1 MENTRKE
8 AKKQY
13 DKEYFQKNKERLVEA
28 RRQYNKEYF
37 QKNKEELMKK
47 NKKHFKKYYEQNKE
61 EYMEKQKE
69 YIHRE
74 NDELITP
81 AEYLSSRSRVIE
93 DADFLKHWN
102 YYATSNT
109 KGKNYICSCGTI
121 LTPISTN
128 ENERPTK
135 SYYSSLVPRLNQH
148 LKTKKHSSCIERIE
162 DFVDY
167 LGNTFKK
174 PVNKAWETYISKEF
188 GDLD

>member
-8 AKKQY
+8 ARKQY
-13 DKEYFQKNKERLVEA
+13 LKEYFQKNKERLVEA
-28 RRQYNKEYF
+28 RRQYQKEYF
-37 QKNKEELMKK
+37 QTNKEALAERSRQ
-47 NKKHFKKYYEQNKE
+47 YYKENKE
-61 EYMEKQKE
+61 VIDEKHKE
-69 YIHRE
+69 YIHRQ

-102 YYATSNT
+102 YYATSNR
-109 KGKNYICSCGTI
+109 KGKNYTCSCGAI
-121 LTPISTN
+121 LKPVSTN

-135 SYYSSLVPRLNQH
+135 TYYSSLVPRLNQH
-148 LKTKKHSSCIERIE
+148 LKSKKHSICIERIE

-174 PVNKAWETYISKEF
+174 PVNKVWETYISKEF